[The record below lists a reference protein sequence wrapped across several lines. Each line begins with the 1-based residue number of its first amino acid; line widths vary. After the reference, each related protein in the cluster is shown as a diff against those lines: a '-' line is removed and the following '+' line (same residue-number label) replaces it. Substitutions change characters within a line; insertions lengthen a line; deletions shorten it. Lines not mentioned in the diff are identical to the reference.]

1 MTMLTVSCA
10 KNLPAKPKVTDT
22 ACDWVN
28 IIYLTE
34 HDIEVMD
41 RQTKKDVLT
50 HNRSVQRNCQNK
62 ITTASQ

>member
-1 MTMLTVSCA
+1 MLTVSCA
-10 KNLPAKPKVTDT
+10 KNLPVKPEVTDT

-50 HNRSVQRNCQNK
+50 HNRSVQRNCPNK
-62 ITTASQ
+62 ITMDSQ